1 MTISTTTH
9 SSTDGPVAG
18 GAFARTGGLLRFMLR
33 RDRTWLSLWILGI
46 AAMAFYV
53 AHAVQAVAEDEE
65 TLGQIA
71 GLITDP
77 VGRMMTGPGFGME
90 DPTFERFFATG
101 YVLYIYILIA
111 LMSMFLVVRHTRAE
125 EQAGRAELI
134 RSNVV
139 GRHATLTSAL
149 SLALLGNLLL
159 GLVVFLAAVS
169 AGFAMVGSVLVAAGG
184 ITTGMFFAALAAV
197 TSQLS
202 ESSRG
207 ANAMAGAV
215 LAISYVIRMGG
226 DMPEPGGTML
236 SWFSP
241 LAWPQQ
247 TAPYVLDRW
256 WPLLLP
262 LAGALILAGL
272 GYWLSLRRDIGAS
285 LVSVRPGRKRARRWL
300 GTPLGVAYRTLRG
313 SLRGWAI
320 GLFLAGLMFGAYAEA
335 LIDAAEGLPEEFQ
348 LLMAG
353 EDMMLG
359 YLAYMALFMALF
371 VAAAGV
377 TALQVMR
384 VEESRGRV
392 EFLLSTPMSRSTW
405 FAAHLL
411 VMLVGLAALLL
422 LAGLGTAIG
431 ATVVL
436 GDAGFFWELLIASVH
451 QAPPVLAVVGI
462 TAALFGWLPRLTG
475 AIGWLLVLYGFVMEN
490 FGTLLEFPEPILNL
504 SLFHHLAS
512 YPVENVTW
520 APILVLSGIG
530 ILGLLLGVLGWRRRE
545 VNRN

>member
-1 MTISTTTH
+1 MTTTMTTPE
-9 SSTDGPVAG
+9 S
-18 GAFARTGGLLRFMLR
+18 TGGPPAGNAFTGTGVLLRFMLR

-53 AHAVQAVAEDEE
+53 AHAVQTVAEDEE

-90 DPTFERFFATG
+90 EPTFERFFATG

-139 GRHATLTSAL
+139 GRHATLSSAL
-149 SLALLGNLLL
+149 LLALIGNLSL
-159 GLVVFLAAVS
+159 GVVVFLAAVS
-169 AGFAMVGSVLVAAGG
+169 AGFAPVGSSLVSAGS
-184 ITTGMFFAALAAV
+184 ITTGLFFAALAAV
-197 TSQLS
+197 TSQLN

-226 DMPEPGGTML
+226 DMPEPGGTAL

-262 LAGALILAGL
+262 AAGALILAGL
-272 GYWLSLRRDIGAS
+272 GYWLSMRRDIGAS
-285 LVSVRPGRKRARRWL
+285 LVSVRPGRKRARVWL

-320 GLFLAGLMFGAYAEA
+320 ALFLAGLMFGAYAEA

-384 VEESRGRV
+384 VEESRGRA
-392 EFLLSTPMSRSTW
+392 EFLLSTPMSRSVW
-405 FAAHLL
+405 LGSHLL
-411 VMLVGLAALLL
+411 VLLAGLTILLL
-422 LAGLGTAIG
+422 LAGLGTGIG
-431 ATVVL
+431 ATAVL
-436 GDAGFFWELLIASVH
+436 GDAGFFWELVIASIH

-462 TAALFGWLPRLTG
+462 AAALFGWLPRLAG
-475 AIGWLLVLYGFVMEN
+475 VVGWLLVLYGFVMEN
-490 FGTLLEFPEPILNL
+490 FGALLEFPEPILNL
-504 SLFHHLAS
+504 SLFHHLTS
-512 YPVENVTW
+512 YPVEDIAWT
-520 APILVLSGIG
+520 PILVLSGIG
-530 ILGLLLGVLGWRRRE
+530 ILGFVLGLAGWRRRE
-545 VNRN
+545 VNRT